1 MCGCAREVPW
11 TGSNLPRV
19 NRVRLIVAALLVLAL
34 GLRVWEVQRTSYTP
48 RGDAGSYLALASG
61 VAHTGHYETR
71 GGAGASRGPT
81 AYFPP
86 GFPYFL
92 AAVDLIDG
100 HRTPRGP
107 AVEPARLAQALL
119 GTGTVALVGL
129 VAFEAFGLA
138 VGISALG
145 LAAIYPALI
154 ELSGTVY
161 AENLLIPLILAAIWS
176 ALRARRSDRPYR
188 WIVAAGV
195 LTGLATLTHQNGVVV
210 LLALLPA
217 VWGIR
222 RAPLLLIALTVLTIA
237 PWTVRNA
244 IVMNRFIP
252 VSDETGLTLA
262 GTYNPSSAHDKQIP
276 YRWHDY
282 KSIPAFA
289 SLSREA
295 HRLTEPQVD
304 SKFRSA
310 AFHYIGHHPLSPLA
324 AAYHNTRRLLEV
336 EGSFAWRASTYNIG
350 VPRST
355 ARVGVVGFWVVL
367 LLAALG
373 CLTAVARRAPRWL
386 WITPALLY
394 LSVVFVNAETPRFRA
409 PIDPFL
415 IVLAACALATAVA
428 RARTRLSAR
437 SDRGAPVG
445 RDELGAPTTG
455 SLSQLVEVVQGG
467 A

>member
-1 MCGCAREVPW
+1 
-11 TGSNLPRV
+11 V

-34 GLRVWEVQRTSYTP
+34 GLRVWEVQRTSYAP
-48 RGDAGSYLALASG
+48 ANDAGSYLALASG
-61 VAHTGHYETR
+61 VAHSGDYSTR
-71 GGAGASRGPT
+71 GGAGGSHGPT

-86 GFPYFL
+86 AFPYFL
-92 AAVDLIDG
+92 AAVDLVDG
-100 HRTPRGP
+100 HRTPRGG
-107 AVEPARLAQALL
+107 AVEPARLAQAVL
-119 GTGTVALVGL
+119 GTATVGLAGL
-129 VAFEAFGLA
+129 VALEAFGVA
-138 VGISALG
+138 VG
-145 LAAIYPALI
+145 LAALAIAAVYPVLI

-161 AENLLIPLILAAIWS
+161 AENLLIALILAAIWA

-188 WIVAAGV
+188 WVAAAGV
-195 LTGLATLTHQNGVVV
+195 LTGLATLTHQNGIVV

-222 RAPLLLIALTVLTIA
+222 RAPLLLVALIVVTIT

-244 IVMNRFIP
+244 IVLHRFIP

-262 GTYNPSSAHDKQIP
+262 GTYNPTSAHDRRIP

-295 HRLTEPQVD
+295 PKLTEPQVD
-304 SKFRSA
+304 SKYRSA

-324 AAYHNTRRLLEV
+324 AAYHNTRRLLEL

-355 ARVGVVGFWVVL
+355 ARVGVVGFWLVL
-367 LLAALG
+367 VLATLG
-373 CLTAVARRAPRWL
+373 AFTAAARRAPRWL

-415 IVLAACALATAVA
+415 IMLAGCALVA
-428 RARTRLSAR
+428 AFARVRARLTAR

-445 RDELGAPTTG
+445 RDELRAPTAG
-455 SLSQLVEVVQGG
+455 SVSQLVEVIQGG

>member
-1 MCGCAREVPW
+1 VR
-11 TGSNLPRV
+11 SNLPHV

-34 GLRVWEVQRTSYTP
+34 GLRVWEVQLTSYAP
-48 RGDAGSYLALASG
+48 AGDAASYLALASG
-61 VAHTGHYETR
+61 IAHTGDYSTR
-71 GGAGASRGPT
+71 AGAGGSRGPT

-86 GFPYFL
+86 AFPYFL

-100 HRTPRGP
+100 HRTPRGA
-107 AVEPARLAQALL
+107 AVEPARLAQAVL
-119 GTGTVALVGL
+119 GTATVALVGL

-138 VGISALG
+138 VG
-145 LAAIYPALI
+145 LAALAIAAVYPALI

-161 AENLLIPLILAAIWS
+161 AENLLVPLILAAIWS
-176 ALRARRSDRPYR
+176 ALRARHSDRPYR
-188 WIVAAGV
+188 WVAAAGV
-195 LTGLATLTHQNGVVV
+195 LTGLATLTHQNGIVV

-217 VWGIR
+217 VWAIR
-222 RAPLLLIALTVLTIA
+222 RGPLLLVALTVLTIA

-262 GTYNPSSAHDKQIP
+262 GTYNPTSAHDDQIP

-282 KSIPAFA
+282 TSIPADA
-289 SLSREA
+289 ALRREA
-295 HRLTEPQVD
+295 PTLTEPQVD
-304 SKFRSA
+304 SKYRSA
-310 AFHYIGHHPLSPLA
+310 AFHYIGHHPLSPLV
-324 AAYHNTRRLLEV
+324 AAYHNTRRLLEL
-336 EGSFAWRASTYNIG
+336 EGSVAWRASTYNIG

-355 ARVGVVGFWVVL
+355 ARVGVLGFWVVL
-367 LLAALG
+367 VLAAAG
-373 CLTAVARRAPRWL
+373 AFTAAARRAPRWL
-386 WITPALLY
+386 WVAPVLLY

-415 IVLAACALATAVA
+415 IMLAGCALATALSRA
-428 RARTRLSAR
+428 RARPSAR

-445 RDELGAPTTG
+445 RDELGAPAAG

>member
-1 MCGCAREVPW
+1 VTRA
-11 TGSNLPRV
+11 
-19 NRVRLIVAALLVLAL
+19 RLIVAALLVLAL

-48 RGDAGSYLALASG
+48 AGDAGSYLALASG
-61 VAHTGHYETR
+61 VAHTGDYSTQ
-71 GGAGASRGPT
+71 GGAGGSRGPT

-86 GFPYFL
+86 AFPYFL

-100 HRTPRGP
+100 HRTPRGG
-107 AVEPARLAQALL
+107 AVEPARLAQAAL
-119 GTGTVALVGL
+119 GTATVGLIGL
-129 VAFEAFGLA
+129 VAFEVFGLA
-138 VGISALG
+138 VGLSALG

-161 AENLLIPLILAAIWS
+161 AENLLIPLILAAIWT
-176 ALRARRSDRPYR
+176 ALRARRSETPYR
-188 WIVAAGV
+188 WVVAAGV

-217 VWGIR
+217 VWAIR

-262 GTYNPSSAHDKQIP
+262 GTYNPTSAHDGQVP

-282 KSIPAFA
+282 KSIPADA
-289 SLSREA
+289 ALRREA
-295 HRLTEPQVD
+295 PGLSEPQVD
-304 SKFRSA
+304 SKYRSA

-324 AAYHNTRRLLEV
+324 VAYHNTRRLLEL

-350 VPRST
+350 VPRSM
-355 ARVGVVGFWVVL
+355 ARMGVVGFWLMLV
-367 LLAALG
+367 LAALG
-373 CLTAVARRAPRWL
+373 AFTMAARRAPRWL
-386 WITPALLY
+386 WITPVLLY

-415 IVLAACALATAVA
+415 IMLAGCALATAADRA
-428 RARTRLSAR
+428 RARVAAR

-445 RDELGAPTTG
+445 RDQLGAPTAG
-455 SLSQLVEVVQGG
+455 SLSQLVEMVQGG

>member
-1 MCGCAREVPW
+1 MR
-11 TGSNLPRV
+11 SNLPHV
-19 NRVRLIVAALLVLAL
+19 NRVRLIVAALVVLAL

-48 RGDAGSYLALASG
+48 TGDAGSYLALASG
-61 VAHTGHYETR
+61 VAHTGDYSTR
-71 GGAGASRGPT
+71 GGAGGSRGPT

-86 GFPYFL
+86 AFPYFL

-100 HRTPRGP
+100 HRTPRGG
-107 AVEPARLAQALL
+107 AVEPARLAQAAL
-119 GTGTVALVGL
+119 GTATVALTGL
-129 VAFEAFGLA
+129 VAFEAFGVAIGLTSLA
-138 VGISALG
+138 I
-145 LAAIYPALI
+145 AAVYPALI

-161 AENLLIPLILAAIWS
+161 AENLMIPLILAAIWT

-188 WIVAAGV
+188 WVVAAGV
-195 LTGLATLTHQNGVVV
+195 LTGLATLTHQNGIVV

-217 VWGIR
+217 VWAIR
-222 RAPLLLIALTVLTIA
+222 RAPLLLVALTALTIA

-262 GTYNPSSAHDKQIP
+262 GTYNPTSAHEKQIP

-282 KSIPAFA
+282 KSIPADA
-289 SLSREA
+289 ALRREA
-295 HRLTEPQVD
+295 QKLTEPQVD
-304 SKFRSA
+304 SKYRSA

-324 AAYHNTRRLLEV
+324 VAYHNTRRLLEL

-355 ARVGVVGFWVVL
+355 ARVGVVGFWLVL
-367 LLAALG
+367 VLAAFG
-373 CLTAVARRAPRWL
+373 AFTTAARRAPRWL
-386 WITPALLY
+386 WITPVLLY

-415 IVLAACALATAVA
+415 IVLAGCALATAVGRA
-428 RARTRLSAR
+428 RARLVAR

-445 RDELGAPTTG
+445 RDELGAPTAG

>member
-1 MCGCAREVPW
+1 V
-11 TGSNLPRV
+11 TRV
-19 NRVRLIVAALLVLAL
+19 RHVTRVRLIAAALLVLAL
-34 GLRVWEVQRTSYTP
+34 GLRVWEVERTSYAP
-48 RGDAGSYLALASG
+48 AGDAGSYLALASG
-61 VAHTGHYETR
+61 VAHEGDYSTR

-86 GFPYFL
+86 GFPYLL

-100 HRTPRGP
+100 HRTPRGG
-107 AVEPARLAQALL
+107 AVEPARLAQAAL
-119 GTGTVALVGL
+119 GTATVALVGL

-138 VGISALG
+138 IG
-145 LAAIYPALI
+145 LAALAIAAVYPVLI

-161 AENLLIPLILAAIWS
+161 AENLLMALILAAIWA
-176 ALRARRSDRPYR
+176 ALRARRSDRPYP
-188 WIVAAGV
+188 WVLAAGL
-195 LTGLATLTHQNGVVV
+195 LTGLATLTHQNGIVV

-217 VWGIR
+217 VWAIR
-222 RAPLLLIALTVLTIA
+222 RAPLLLIAMAVLTIA

-262 GTYNPSSAHDKQIP
+262 GTYNPTSAHDKQIP

-289 SLSREA
+289 SLRREA
-295 HRLTEPQVD
+295 PNLIEPQVD
-304 SKFRSA
+304 SKYRRA

-324 AAYHNTRRLLEV
+324 VAYHNTRRLLEL

-355 ARVGVVGFWVVL
+355 ARVGVIGFWLVL
-367 LLAALG
+367 VLAAVG
-373 CLTAVARRAPRWL
+373 AFTAAARRAPRWL
-386 WITPALLY
+386 WITPLLLY

-415 IVLAACALATAVA
+415 IMLAGCALATAFA
-428 RARTRLSAR
+428 RARARLVAR

-445 RDELGAPTTG
+445 RDELGAPAAG